1 MAKEKDETN
10 NKNIEEETKE
20 GATKIVEV
28 AENTPIRDYPAVMEN
43 SLVEARYSLS
53 VEEQRLV
60 LATIA
65 LLDSME
71 TAPSGFPMLRIPKKL
86 IIETTGIHEKNYH
99 QIKSA
104 LKKLMSKV
112 ITIETINEKGK
123 RSFRLYQWF
132 SKGEY
137 HEGEK
142 FIEVQFHPDLKP
154 YLLALKEKFTDIPLK
169 IILRLRSKY
178 AIRLYELLRRYKDT
192 GFRIDS
198 VTELREKLGVE
209 KGEYPRFE
217 AFERKVLK
225 TAVKEINRETD
236 LLVSYQKIKKGR
248 KIVQI
253 EFKIEHNP
261 DFDPEELEDI
271 QKKLEEYKQYITL
284 QEENTSLQDVDTQG
298 LVKVVS
304 DESNKEEKQEKKFDL
319 DEFWN
324 EVKEYRQKYWDI
336 LEDYNRWKEE
346 VSLSAKDKNFIKE
359 RLLPEN
365 SVLFLLINAEENG
378 YPPEMA
384 LKIIQK
390 AIQNKN
396 VKNPMGFLIDAFDI
410 DMLSANLIKLTTI
423 EETPDK
429 EVISAEKEQKEDQK
443 KLEEMEKNRGIFE
456 KYKGRIKREFI
467 DFYIQSEIQDFNTLG
482 QLGDYLVDM
491 LANAAIDKEGKV
503 IYVPAPSETLLDWFD
518 INFKE
523 NFEEFVREKSRK
535 EYTVKPV
542 LFDVNLLRE

>member
-1 MAKEKDETN
+1 MAKEKEETN
-10 NKNIEEETKE
+10 NKNVEKETKE
-20 GATKIVEV
+20 GVTKIVEV

-43 SLVEARYSLS
+43 SLIEARYSLS

-169 IILRLRSKY
+169 IVLRLRSKY

-209 KGEYPRFE
+209 KGEYPRFYD
-217 AFERKVLK
+217 FERRVLLS
-225 TAVKEINRETD
+225 AVKEINKETD
-236 LLVSYQKIKKGR
+236 LLVSYKKIKKGR

-261 DFDPEELEDI
+261 DFDPQELEDI

-284 QEENTSLQDVDTQG
+284 QEENTSSQDVDTQE
-298 LVKVVS
+298 LVKMVS

-336 LEDYNRWKEE
+336 LEDYNKWKEE
-346 VSLSAKDKNFIKE
+346 IALSAKDKKFIRE

-365 SVLFLLINAEENG
+365 SVLFLLVNAEENG

-384 LKIIQK
+384 LKIIRK
-390 AIQNKN
+390 AIQDKN
-396 VKNPMGFLIDAFDI
+396 VKNPMGFLINAFDI
-410 DMLSANLIKLTTI
+410 DMLSANFITLTTI
-423 EETPDK
+423 EDTPDK
-429 EVISAEKEQKEDQK
+429 EIISKEKEQKEKQK
-443 KLEEMEKNRGIFE
+443 ELEKMEKNKEIFK
-456 KYKGRIKREFI
+456 KYRSKIKKEFI
-467 DFYIQSEIQDFNTLG
+467 NLYIKSQIPDFHTLG
-482 QLGDYLVDM
+482 QLGNYLIDM
-491 LANAAIDKEGKV
+491 LTNSVIDKENQI

-542 LFDVNLLRE
+542 LFDINLLQE